1 MSVTAY
7 LPSPATQCTAMQQ
20 PGSSLN
26 FSFSRFSQSSTIWL
40 EGGAPSSNGQSCRKK
55 REEKRK
61 WCQWP
66 PFLGNQNKRSE
77 KAELQGKKNVVAAAR
92 TPVELVFLHNLN
104 LRLEGTPPPNLNVL
118 HNKNQNKKNK
128 TIAWYT
134 GGENP
139 EQWKKKKKTTFVLVW
154 NIRSHDEVRSVN
166 SPEPGFP
173 LSPPG
178 WHHRWPHKLSQPWW
192 LHIFSTPVITCHR
205 IYERKRQTRLLKL
218 PQDTKVGRHVKIP
231 TKRSENE
238 FADVCKH

>member
-77 KAELQGKKNVVAAAR
+77 KAELRGKKNVVAAAR

-104 LRLEGTPPPNLNVL
+104 LRLEGTPPPNLNLL
-118 HNKNQNKKNK
+118 HNKNQNKK
-128 TIAWYT
+128 
-134 GGENP
+134 
-139 EQWKKKKKTTFVLVW
+139 KKKNNSLVYWGGKPRAMKKLHLFWFETLGVMMKSEVW
-154 NIRSHDEVRSVN
+154 THQNLDSLFHHQGGIIGGLTNSHNRGDS
-166 SPEPGFP
+166 
-173 LSPPG
+173 
-178 WHHRWPHKLSQPWW
+178 
-192 LHIFSTPVITCHR
+192 IFF
-205 IYERKRQTRLLKL
+205 QLL
-218 PQDTKVGRHVKIP
+218 
-231 TKRSENE
+231 
-238 FADVCKH
+238 

>member
-1 MSVTAY
+1 MHSNAAAGLLPELQLQQVQPIIHDLIGGRSSIVEWPILQKEERRKKEMMSVASVPWKPKQKKWEGWAAGKEKCCCSSKDTRGAC
-7 LPSPATQCTAMQQ
+7 LPAQSEP
-20 PGSSLN
+20 SL
-26 FSFSRFSQSSTIWL
+26 
-40 EGGAPSSNGQSCRKK
+40 GGNP
-55 REEKRK
+55 
-61 WCQWP
+61 
-66 PFLGNQNKRSE
+66 
-77 KAELQGKKNVVAAAR
+77 
-92 TPVELVFLHNLN
+92 
-104 LRLEGTPPPNLNVL
+104 PPPNLNLL
-118 HNKNQNKKNK
+118 HNKNQNKKQNK

-178 WHHRWPHKLSQPWW
+178 WHHRWPHRLSQPWW